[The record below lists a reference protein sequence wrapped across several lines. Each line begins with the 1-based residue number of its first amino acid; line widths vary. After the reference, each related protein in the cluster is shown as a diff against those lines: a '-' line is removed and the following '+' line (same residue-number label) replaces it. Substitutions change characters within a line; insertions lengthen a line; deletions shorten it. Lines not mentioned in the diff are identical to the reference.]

1 MSDKYKT
8 ITSYV
13 SKKVW
18 PDGNETF
25 SFKLNDYVKK
35 QLADLPPC
43 YISINKK
50 KDPSDEEIKEGN
62 LYYMS
67 AKLPQGEAPQPQP
80 QTMTF

>member
-1 MSDKYKT
+1 MSNNEYVT

-35 QLADLPPC
+35 KFAGLPDC
-43 YISINKK
+43 YISIQKK
-50 KDPSDEEIKEGN
+50 KNPDEKEIQEGN

-67 AKLPQGEAPQPQP
+67 AKLPQGASQQP
-80 QTMTF
+80 QTPLTF